1 MFQVLR
7 IIFYL
12 PIKILFPTRIV
23 GRKNKIKKGRM
34 ILCCNHQSNLD
45 PPLIAVSFFRR
56 FYYMAKKSLFKNKF
70 FGWLLSKFGAFP
82 VDRESIDIKAMKKT
96 LDLLKKDNALCLFPQ
111 GSRLTDVELSQLK
124 DGAILFSL
132 KTKSPILPCVFVKK
146 PRLFRFNKFIIGEPI
161 KLYEMEQFANKK
173 IDDELIS
180 LGKEILF
187 EKMNDLMKG

>member
-7 IIFYL
+7 AIFYL
-12 PIKILFPTRIV
+12 PIKILFPTRII
-23 GRKNKIKKGRM
+23 GKKNKIKKGRV

-70 FGWLLSKFGAFP
+70 LGWLLSKFGAYP
-82 VDRESIDIKAMKKT
+82 VDRETIDIKAMKKT
-96 LDLLKKDNALCLFPQ
+96 LDLLKNDKALCLFPQ
-111 GSRLTDVELSQLK
+111 GTRLSDVEVSQLK

-132 KTKSPILPCVFVKK
+132 KTNSPILPCVFLKK
-146 PRLFRFNKFIIGEPI
+146 PGLFRFNKFIIGEPI

-173 IDDELIS
+173 INDDLIAI
-180 LGKEILF
+180 GKEILF
-187 EKMNDLMKG
+187 EKMNNLMK

>member
-7 IIFYL
+7 AIFYL
-12 PIKILFPTRIV
+12 PIKILFPTRII
-23 GRKNKIKKGRM
+23 GKKNKIKKGRV

-70 FGWLLSKFGAFP
+70 LGWLLSKFGAYP
-82 VDRESIDIKAMKKT
+82 VDRETIDIKAMKKT
-96 LDLLKKDNALCLFPQ
+96 LDLLKNDKALCLFPQ
-111 GSRLTDVELSQLK
+111 GTRLTDVEVSQLK

-132 KTKSPILPCVFVKK
+132 KTNSPILPCVFLKK
-146 PRLFRFNKFIIGEPI
+146 PGLFRFNKFIIGEPI

-173 IDDELIS
+173 INDDLIAM
-180 LGKEILF
+180 GKKILF
-187 EKMNDLMKG
+187 EKMNNLMK

>member
-23 GRKNKIKKGRM
+23 GGKNKIKKGRM

-45 PPLIAVSFFRR
+45 PPIIAVSFIRR

-70 FGWLLSKFGAFP
+70 FGWILTKFGAFP
-82 VDRESIDIKAMKKT
+82 VDRETIDIKAMKKT
-96 LDLLKKDNALCLFPQ
+96 LDLLKNDNALCLFPQ

-173 IDDELIS
+173 IDDELVAQ
-180 LGKEILF
+180 GREILF
-187 EKMNDLMKG
+187 EKMNGLLKG